1 MNKTKEF
8 KNLVGNKIFSA
19 TFVKKN
25 GEKRK
30 IVGRL
35 GVKKHLKGG
44 EKRYNAEALDYV
56 TVFDFQKK
64 EYRTLNLNTIIDVKV
79 SGQTFDEIPQFASES
94 EV

>member
-1 MNKTKEF
+1 MSKSKEL
-8 KNLVGNKIFSA
+8 KNLVKNKIFSA
-19 TFVKKN
+19 TFIKKN

-44 EKRYNAEALDYV
+44 EKRYDSEALDYV

-64 EYRTLNLNTIIDVKV
+64 EYRTLNLNTLVDVTV
-79 SGQTFDEIPQFASES
+79 SGVTYDEIPQFASEG